1 MRDKTILLKAQTAAA
16 GRIRFRRGALAACL
30 AAIGAS
36 AIGVGA
42 ARGDSDTV
50 QRTPMQWHK
59 GSGEIPMSPVGD
71 RARAKLTRTSSGI
84 SYSIK
89 THSLRADHAYTVWV
103 VVVNDPAECES
114 SPCSPLDI
122 FENPDTDAQ
131 VLYGGS
137 GHVVGSSGKAG
148 FGGHVSRGPLPQGWL
163 PDQGLEN
170 PREAEVHLVLND
182 HGPKLPEYMPG
193 MIRTYR
199 GGCRDEGLPPIFPA
213 SAKADGEPGPNTCA
227 LWQVAVFE

>member
-1 MRDKTILLKAQTAAA
+1 MRDKLILLKETTALA
-16 GRIRFRRGALAACL
+16 GRISFRRGALAAWL
-30 AAIGAS
+30 AAIGAA
-36 AIGVGA
+36 AIGVGGA
-42 ARGDSDTV
+42 SADSDTV
-50 QRTPMQWHK
+50 QQSPMQWHK
-59 GSGEIPMSPVGD
+59 GSGETPLSRVGD

-89 THSLRADHAYTVWV
+89 THSLRAGHAYTVWV
-103 VVVNDPAECES
+103 VVVNDPAECGS

-122 FENPDTDAQ
+122 FENPNTDAQ

-148 FGGHVSRGPLPQGWL
+148 FAGHVSQGPLPQGWL

-170 PREAEVHLVLND
+170 PRDAEVHLVLND
-182 HGPKLPEYMPG
+182 HGPKLPEYMPE

-199 GGCRDEGLPPIFPA
+199 GGCMDAGLPPIFPA

-227 LWQVAVFE
+227 LWQVAFFE